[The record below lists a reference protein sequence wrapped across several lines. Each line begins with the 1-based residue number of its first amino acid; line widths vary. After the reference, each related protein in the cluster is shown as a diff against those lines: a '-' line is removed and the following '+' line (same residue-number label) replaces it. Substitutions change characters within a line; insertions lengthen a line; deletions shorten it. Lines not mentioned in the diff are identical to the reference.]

1 MEVRRLIVN
10 CFFVSSQVLWQSLH
24 ADGSTRQVIIRP
36 RFCSHTFSFLA
47 QCNPE
52 LSKLISRT
60 LKVDKSIW
68 LKNLSMLEKLL
79 PYAEDEAFRNE
90 WAAIKQRNKERLAHH
105 VEVTLGFTVN
115 TNAMFDVQI
124 KVTYSCNAFVVHY

>member
-1 MEVRRLIVN
+1 MF
-10 CFFVSSQVLWQSLH
+10 FFVISYSTEMVRPGRPLSLPLVPSFVNH
-24 ADGSTRQVIIRP
+24 
-36 RFCSHTFSFLA
+36 RFFP

-52 LSKLISRT
+52 LSALITKS

-68 LKNLSMLEKLL
+68 LKDLERLKGLL
-79 PYAEDEAFRNE
+79 PFAEDPAFREE

-105 VEVTLGFTVN
+105 VQVTLGLTVN

-124 KVTYSCNAFVVHY
+124 KVRCQTRGVLCIDVLMFWFF